1 LPLLPYSGHAGR
13 KANCRR
19 GFTLI
24 ELMVVLVLL
33 SIMLAFSIPR
43 FRATILDDPLKQA
56 ARQLISLIREARQR
70 AAVSDLGCYLQCD
83 IEGGVIKLFCPIPT
97 RTTEEEEPGED
108 TTASEDGPLLS
119 ITMPEPVTIESIFAA
134 DDERVSTGTAE
145 LWINRRGLMEPSIIN
160 LSDGDKAVGLR
171 VSPFLPAVEVAGE
184 LLVPDD
190 REFQ

>member
-1 LPLLPYSGHAGR
+1 LPILLHPGPADSADD
-13 KANCRR
+13 CRR

-56 ARQLISLIREARQR
+56 ARQLITLIREARQR
-70 AAVSDLGCYLQCD
+70 AAVSDLGCYLELD
-83 IEGGVIKLFCPIPT
+83 IEGGAIKLFCPVPI
-97 RTTEEEEPGED
+97 RTTEEEEADGD
-108 TTASEDGPLLS
+108 ADSTEDGPVLS
-119 ITMPEPVTIESIFAA
+119 ITVSDPVTIESIFTA
-134 DDERVSTGTAE
+134 DDERVTTGTAV

-160 LSDGDKAVGLR
+160 LSDGDEAVGLR
-171 VSPFLPAVEVAGE
+171 VSPFLPAVEVADQAI
-184 LLVPDD
+184 VPDD